1 MPKIQVLPETIAN
14 KIAAGEVIERPA
26 SVVKELLENAID
38 AGATQITVEI
48 RDAGKKLIRVVDN
61 GSGMSKEDAA
71 LAFAR
76 HATSKLVNEEDLFAI
91 RTLGFRGEALPSI
104 ASISKVELIT
114 RTQDSISGTRIQMD
128 GGKLIDVTE
137 TGAPVGTSFSVYQ
150 LFFNTPARLK
160 FLKGDTTENNHIT
173 SAINHLALAYPA
185 IGFRLL
191 MDGRE
196 TLRFSPAAELR
207 DRVVDILGKETDRE
221 LLSLGYTPGEG
232 LEMSGFIARPAL
244 TRIKWSYFQTFVNGR
259 FVISRLL
266 NGAVQEG
273 YHGFLMTGRFPV
285 GILFLQID
293 PRLVDV
299 NVHPAKREVRFRHE
313 ADIRQAVIEAVKQS
327 LRRQSVIPE
336 IQTSFVEPIEH
347 LKEPLL
353 HQETPV
359 NKGISSASGFSKPAM
374 ATGYSQPKPY
384 QGGKYPSATPQPA
397 VKRDYRRPD
406 FNRMIQEAL
415 SHRKTTPAVTET
427 AIIPENSP
435 AQGLPGFV
443 EPAAPQD
450 FTPPK
455 RKRPLCAA
463 EVETEDSGATT
474 AAETP
479 LFQDKLPF
487 LEPIAQLDET
497 YIICRS
503 GSDLLILDQHAAHE
517 RILFDKLLPKMEN
530 QAPLVQ
536 PLLIPE
542 VIELSARESALLEEY
557 QEELKSMG
565 MEIESVG
572 KNSFA
577 IRSLPSLIDR
587 ADPREL
593 LRDLLDSFGSLS
605 GALPTDEI
613 RYQMAAVMSCRA
625 AIKAGDYQNEL
636 EWKTLVKQLGE
647 TSHPYTCPH
656 GRPTLIRL
664 SKAELEK
671 RFKRTGA

>member
-1 MPKIQVLPETIAN
+1 MPKIQVLPEQIAN
-14 KIAAGEVIERPA
+14 KIAAGEVVERPA

-61 GSGMSKEDAA
+61 GSGMIREDAA
-71 LAFAR
+71 LAFER
-76 HATSKLVNEEDLFAI
+76 HATSKLKTEEDLFAI
-91 RTLGFRGEALPSI
+91 STLGFRGEALPSI

-114 RTQDSISGTRIQMD
+114 RTQESISGTRIQID
-128 GGKLIDVTE
+128 GGNFIDVTE

-160 FLKGDTTENNHIT
+160 FLKSDTTESNHIT
-173 SAINHLALAYPA
+173 SAITHLALAYPSVS
-185 IGFRLL
+185 FRLL
-191 MDGRE
+191 MDGKE
-196 TLRFSPAAELR
+196 TLRLSSTPELR
-207 DRVVDILGKETDRE
+207 DRVVDILGKETERE
-221 LLSLGYTPGEG
+221 LLAASYTPGDG
-232 LEMSGFIARPAL
+232 LDISGFIARPAY
-244 TRIKWSYFQTFVNGR
+244 TRINWSHFMTFVNGR

-266 NGAVQEG
+266 NAAVQEG

-285 GILFLQID
+285 GIVFVQID

-313 ADIRQAVIEAVKQS
+313 RDIQQAVVEAVRQT

-336 IQTSFVEPIEH
+336 IQTSFVEPVEQ

-353 HQETPV
+353 NQPPFNNT
-359 NKGISSASGFSKPAM
+359 GITHFQAPLHPGHLKSGNS
-374 ATGYSQPKPY
+374 T
-384 QGGKYPSATPQPA
+384 QGGGWTSPSQ
-397 VKRDYRRPD
+397 VKRDYRKSD
-406 FNRMIQEAL
+406 FTQMVREAI
-415 SHRKTTPAVTET
+415 SHRKS
-427 AIIPENSP
+427 SP
-435 AQGLPGFV
+435 VSEEVESHGPGLPGLGETEV
-443 EPAAPQD
+443 PQEIES
-450 FTPPK
+450 PK

-463 EVETEDSGATT
+463 ESASPAI

-487 LEPIAQLDET
+487 LEPLAQLDET

-517 RILFDKLLPKMEN
+517 RILFDRLLPKMEN
-530 QAPLVQ
+530 QAPMIQ

-542 VIELSARESALLEEY
+542 VVELSARESALLEEY
-557 QEELKSMG
+557 QEELKTMG
-565 MEIESVG
+565 MEVESVG
-572 KNSFA
+572 KNSYA
-577 IRSLPSLIDR
+577 IRSLPSLIDS
-587 ADPREL
+587 AEPKEL

-605 GALPTDEI
+605 GQLPTDEI

-625 AIKAGDYQNEL
+625 AIKAGDYQNEM

-647 TSHPYTCPH
+647 TLHPYTCPH

-664 SKAELEK
+664 SKTELEK